1 MNNIQIPPAAL
12 EAGARA
18 MYLAFTEV
26 NIGDGEDRWDRLLP
40 RYRAEYREQARAA
53 FLAMIEAWP
62 GMNAKAATD
71 HVMLLNSTPALIL
84 PLMEKQD
91 AEA

>member
-1 MNNIQIPPAAL
+1 MTDIHIPPAAL
-12 EAGARA
+12 EAGRRELYPHLLTENDDMAR
-18 MYLAFTEV
+18 E
-26 NIGDGEDRWDRLLP
+26 I
-40 RYRAEYREQARAA
+40 ARAA
-53 FLAMIEAWP
+53 FVAMVEAWP

-84 PLMEKQD
+84 PLTENLD